1 MTDGGKKMWSSSTWM
16 SMFPKS
22 NMDTYGSSTNTDR
35 KGKDGL
41 IMSQNILPVLVQIS
55 LLMTQPRDSV
65 AKQ

>member
-1 MTDGGKKMWSSSTWM
+1 M